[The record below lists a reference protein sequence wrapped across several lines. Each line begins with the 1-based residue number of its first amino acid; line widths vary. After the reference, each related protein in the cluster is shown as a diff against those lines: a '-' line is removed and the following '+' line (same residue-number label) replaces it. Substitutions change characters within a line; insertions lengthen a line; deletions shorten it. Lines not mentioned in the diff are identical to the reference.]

1 MITYLQLLDTPQE
14 KKAFTVLYEKYHR
27 QLYNRAMHLMKDS
40 AAAEDLV
47 HDTFLTVT
55 KNMDKIMEA
64 DYLKNW
70 GYLLTILQH
79 LAFNEMKKRKKTL
92 SHDLETDYGRTASEE
107 NIEDE
112 YIRNETAVLLAK
124 LIRQLDYP
132 YRQVICLQYY
142 NGLKTR
148 EIAEVMNL
156 SRENVK
162 KISQRAREKLKK
174 QLIKRGY
181 DN

>member
-107 NIEDE
+107 NI
-112 YIRNETAVLLAK
+112 
-124 LIRQLDYP
+124 DYP